1 MEELKEGARE
11 KLFFALLMCSRQT
24 LLAFLLYASVIP
36 QLSLSH
42 HLCEVST
49 AARHSVVDFEFF
61 SPSDNCVCVCVELD
75 YRGGAA

>member
-11 KLFFALLMCSRQT
+11 ELFFALLMCSRQT
-24 LLAFLLYASVIP
+24 LLAFLLYASVIL

-42 HLCEVST
+42 HLSEVST
-49 AARHSVVDFEFF
+49 AVRYSVVDFEFF
-61 SPSDNCVCVCVELD
+61 SPFDNYVCVELD